1 MALIYTEFEVDNVS
15 FHIFTLPDRRPT
27 AVSSQS
33 VKWLY
38 QMDVESFLYNHDDE
52 SRRTGAFYRLLQ
64 RTPDAAGRALCLR
77 KASVGQ
83 GLITDAEWAVL
94 CEPFRSCLRVLT
106 LVPVDIAV
114 KAIAV
119 FGETDRSAAL
129 IKALGFDRPSEWEQ
143 DEDEAGEGE
152 GEGGEG
158 RAEEGD
164 DDDDE
169 GGSNSGEH
177 SGDRSDG
184 GASVAATEQFEYNE
198 ETHSLWFVHRG
209 WQMLLAQCLF
219 PHSPLRFELSKKNV
233 SSCLDQDSDCRT
245 GESGVSP
252 CIIQTSIRHHRAP
265 RSMLESIYL
274 ACSLITSCIQ
284 LGGWAVAYAL
294 RTEKF
299 YDILGGLNFLAVAAF
314 SAATA
319 EGWEADPR
327 KVP

>member
-27 AVSSQS
+27 AGSSRP

-38 QMDVESFLYNHDDE
+38 QMDVESFLYNHGDD
-52 SRRTGAFYRLLQ
+52 SRTTGAFYRLLQ
-64 RTPDAAGRALCLR
+64 RTPGAAGRALCLR

-83 GLITDAEWAVL
+83 GLITDADWEAL
-94 CEPFRSCLRVLT
+94 REPFQSSLRVLT
-106 LVPVDIAV
+106 LVPVDVAA

-129 IKALGFDRPSEWEQ
+129 IKALGYDRPSEWEQ
-143 DEDEAGEGE
+143 GEDEVGEEEGE
-152 GEGGEG
+152 EGEG
-158 RAEEGD
+158 RANEGG